1 MKSTYK
7 NWHRRCDG
15 IRTAAANEGGETDAF
30 SFSLDSQSASEK
42 KLNLVTNSVRLKS
55 VLKLLSVLTLA
66 GWFMRFAHDPS
77 STVLPIMLKRMSVST
92 LLGVLLAFI
101 GYKKKSLDFSGAIFA
116 SLVGVVTIFSG
127 VRFGLTL
134 AFFFFSGSA
143 VTKVQGDVKRRVD
156 EHFKEGG
163 GLRDFVQVMANGLV
177 PTLLAAASLYSLGGL
192 SFIVDNVGGEFAEA
206 IISIGNSSSDSAT
219 KVASAFAVAFLSY
232 FSCCGGDTFA
242 SELGVLSK
250 SKPRLITTF
259 CRKEV
264 EPGTNGGVSILGVF
278 ASILGGLVAASG
290 WALGAFITFG
300 TQIEIFLALGIGA
313 VGGLFGS
320 FVDSVLGATIQ
331 YSGYCSERK
340 KVVSKPG
347 PTVTKISGL
356 EILSNSGVNV
366 VSASFIAFAF
376 GAAFYYFIL

>member
-1 MKSTYK
+1 MKRTDK

-92 LLGVLLAFI
+92 FLGVLLAFI

-156 EHFKEGG
+156 EYFKEGG

-259 CRKEV
+259 FRKEV
-264 EPGTNGGVSILGVF
+264 EPGTNGCVSILGVF
-278 ASILGGLVAASG
+278 ACILVCLCLSLHLHLQLDSSVAVLMWVPLS
-290 WALGAFITFG
+290 
-300 TQIEIFLALGIGA
+300 
-313 VGGLFGS
+313 VS
-320 FVDSVLGATIQ
+320 VRVSVSDSL
-331 YSGYCSERK
+331 S
-340 KVVSKPG
+340 VSVP
-347 PTVTKISGL
+347 V
-356 EILSNSGVNV
+356 
-366 VSASFIAFAF
+366 
-376 GAAFYYFIL
+376 